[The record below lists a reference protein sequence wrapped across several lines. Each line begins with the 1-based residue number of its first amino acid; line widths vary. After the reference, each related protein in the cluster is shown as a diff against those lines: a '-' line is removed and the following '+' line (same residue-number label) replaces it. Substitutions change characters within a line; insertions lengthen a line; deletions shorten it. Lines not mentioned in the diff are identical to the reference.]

1 MGEAEM
7 NKDRLIGSLI
17 LIASVI
23 GIGLYAWL
31 LYAYALITLQITAFI
46 AITAIFG
53 ILAWIGYTMATTPP
67 PTPIE
72 DIEKE
77 IESSSKPL
85 NAESAA
91 TEENSSKN

>member
-1 MGEAEM
+1 MVS
-7 NKDRLIGSLI
+7 KDRLIGLSI

-23 GIGLYAWL
+23 GIGVYAWL
-31 LYAYALITLQITAFI
+31 LYAYALIVLQITAFI
-46 AITAIFG
+46 AITAILG

-77 IESSSKPL
+77 IE
-85 NAESAA
+85 
-91 TEENSSKN
+91 NSSKLPKEESKIN

>member
-1 MGEAEM
+1 MKNM
-7 NKDRLIGSLI
+7 VSKDRLIGLSI

-23 GIGLYAWL
+23 GIGVYAWL
-31 LYAYALITLQITAFI
+31 LYAYALIILQITAFI
-46 AITAIFG
+46 AIAAILG
-53 ILAWIGYTMATTPP
+53 VLAWIGYTMATTPP

-85 NAESAA
+85 NAESATA
-91 TEENSSKN
+91 EENSSKN

>member
-1 MGEAEM
+1 M
-7 NKDRLIGSLI
+7 NKDQLIGLSI

-23 GIGLYAWL
+23 GIGVYAWL
-31 LYAYALITLQITAFI
+31 LYAYALIVLQITAFI
-46 AITAIFG
+46 AITAILG

-77 IESSSKPL
+77 IENSSKPL
-85 NAESAA
+85 NTESAT
-91 TEENSSKN
+91 TEKKPSK

>member
-1 MGEAEM
+1 M
-7 NKDRLIGSLI
+7 NKDQLIGLSI

-23 GIGLYAWL
+23 GIGVYAWL
-31 LYAYALITLQITAFI
+31 LYAYALIVLQITAFI
-46 AITAIFG
+46 AITAILG

-85 NAESAA
+85 NTESAT
-91 TEENSSKN
+91 TEEKPSKNNC

>member
-1 MGEAEM
+1 M
-7 NKDRLIGSLI
+7 NKDRLIGGLI
-17 LIASVI
+17 LITSII

-31 LYAYALITLQITAFI
+31 LYAYALIVLQITAFI
-46 AITAIFG
+46 AIAAILG

-77 IESSSKPL
+77 IEKVSSELPKEESKI
-85 NAESAA
+85 N
-91 TEENSSKN
+91 